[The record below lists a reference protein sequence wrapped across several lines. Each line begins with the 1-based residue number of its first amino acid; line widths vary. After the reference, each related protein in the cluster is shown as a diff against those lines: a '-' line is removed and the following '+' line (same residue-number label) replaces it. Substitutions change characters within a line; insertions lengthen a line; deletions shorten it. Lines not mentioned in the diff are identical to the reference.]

1 MIVAFAGL
9 PGTGK
14 STLARALAGHLA
26 GSPVMLLD
34 KDTERYHLFGDT
46 LTTYDREQ
54 DDFVVDLLYRA
65 AAWQLR
71 RDPATT
77 VILDGRTYSRAYQV
91 TQLHAL
97 AAELAQPLVIVEC
110 VCAPATALTRLHRD
124 HTAASHPAADRTPD
138 LHHRLRADADPIST
152 PTLVLDTDAPAEH
165 TLSRLLT
172 HLTSALN
179 TQETS

>member
-14 STLARALAGHLA
+14 STLARALVCHLA
-26 GSPVMLLD
+26 GRPVMLLD
-34 KDTERYHLFGDT
+34 KDTERHHLFGDA

-54 DDFVVDLLYRA
+54 DDFVVDLLYRT

-91 TQLHAL
+91 AQLHAL
-97 AAELAQPLVIVEC
+97 AAELAQPLLIVEC
-110 VCAPATALTRLHRD
+110 VCATATALTRLLRD
-124 HTAASHPAADRTPD
+124 HDASSHPAADRTPD
-138 LHHRLRADADPIST
+138 LHHRLRADADPVSA
-152 PTLVLDTDAPAEH
+152 PTLVLDTDAPTEH
-165 TLSRLLT
+165 TLPRLLT
-172 HLTSALN
+172 HVLN